1 MDKKVSQ
8 KSEDPKNQM
17 PPPRPKEFSSEEEEF
32 EYYKNLALYWE
43 SYAHRLEAKI
53 AKKSL

>member
-8 KSEDPKNQM
+8 ESEDPKNQM